1 MKVSQWLLAAIPKYM
16 IRTTIWLVAATL
28 LLIAGDAAAQD
39 AWPPFTTGLPGPHDI
54 ARGPG
59 SYAEGWKLI
68 LLLAVVWAWVKS
80 ADWVGRDTD
89 DLGEAIGMPG
99 VVWKPILVFAPL
111 VGFLLAITIPI
122 FFAGWPVFLLS
133 YAVPFIIYVTQRNSR
148 VGSDKKVFTKA
159 HLEHWFASLGKR
171 EPKERKVKHAW
182 QLGPAVDLVAVGPL
196 QMENQQA
203 LIEARQNS
211 AYVPVKHLL
220 ADALGQRADRVLLEY
235 TPDAVAMKYQ
245 VDGVWMN
252 ANPKVHDKQGL
263 DRHLGDAMLVVL
275 KRLAHLKTQER
286 RAKQEGKLRIDF
298 EGNKYDTTLLTQG
311 TQTGER
317 VALQFK
323 LVTKSVRGLEELGMR
338 DKLREQLQ
346 GIMGPGEHGVVVF
359 SALPGDGLTS
369 TWVAA
374 LRGTDRLMRD
384 FVSVEEVHK
393 REPDVENV
401 DVQKFDATKGES
413 VEGVLP
419 KLFVKQPEV
428 ICIPDISSGEALKK
442 LMDWI
447 KDEDK
452 LGLLSIRAKDATDA
466 ILRLLALKA
475 PADGLSSTLRGVVY
489 TRLIRKLC
497 ETCRQAVQPSPELL
511 QRLGIPAG
519 RVQVLYQEKQPL
531 QPGEQRK
538 RGVPEI
544 CPDCKGLGYK
554 GRTAIYEFLVVDDKI
569 RQAILKGAP
578 AETIK
583 KLSRAAGN
591 RTLQEEGVLLV
602 ALGTTSIAE
611 LQRVLKQ

>member
-1 MKVSQWLLAAIPKYM
+1 M
-16 IRTTIWLVAATL
+16 IRITIWL
-28 LLIAGDAAAQD
+28 AAALLVLLAGGELAAQE
-39 AWPPFTTGLPGPHDI
+39 AWPAVTSPFQ
-54 ARGPG
+54 RGPG
-59 SYAEGWKLI
+59 FYIAPWKLI
-68 LLLAVVWAWVKS
+68 LLLVVVWAWVKS
-80 ADWVGRDTD
+80 ADFVGRDTD

-122 FFAGWPVFLLS
+122 FFAGWAVFLL
-133 YAVPFIIYVTQRNSR
+133 AWLVPFVIYVTQRNSR
-148 VGSDKKVFTKA
+148 VGSDKKVFTKD
-159 HLEHWFASLGKR
+159 HLQHWFANLGKR
-171 EPKERKVKHAW
+171 QPKEKVVKHAW
-182 QLGPAVDLVAVGPL
+182 QLGPPVEMVAVGPL

-211 AYVPVKHLL
+211 AFVPVKYLL
-220 ADALGQRADRVLLEY
+220 ADALSQRADRILLEY
-235 TPDAVAMKYQ
+235 TQNEVAVKYQ
-245 VDGVWMN
+245 IDGVWVN
-252 ANPKVHDKQGL
+252 ATPKVHDKQAL
-263 DRHLGDAMLVVL
+263 DRHLGDAMLTVL
-275 KRLAHLKTQER
+275 KRVAHLKPQER
-286 RAKQEGKLRIDF
+286 RAKQEGKLRVDF
-298 EGNKYDTTLLTQG
+298 EGNKYDTTLVSQG
-311 TQTGER
+311 TQGGER
-317 VALQFK
+317 VAIQFK
-323 LVTKSVRGLEELGMR
+323 LITKSVRGLEDLGMR

-346 GIMGPGEHGVVVF
+346 GLMGPGEHGLVVF
-359 SALPGDGLTS
+359 AALPGDGLTS

-384 FVSVEEVHK
+384 FVSIEEVHK

-401 DVQKFDATKGES
+401 DVQKFDASKGES
-413 VEGVLP
+413 AESILP
-419 KLFVKQPEV
+419 KLIIKQPEV
-428 ICIPDISSGEALKK
+428 ICIPEVASGEALSK
-442 LMDWI
+442 LIKWI
-447 KDEDK
+447 QDEDK
-452 LGLLSIRAKDATDA
+452 LGLVSLRAKDGSDA

-475 PADGLSSTLRGVVY
+475 PPEGVSEKLRGVVY

-554 GRTAIYEFLVVDDKI
+554 GRTALFEFLVVDDKI
-569 RQAILKGAP
+569 RQAILKGAS
-578 AETIK
+578 AEMLK

-591 RTLQEEGVLLV
+591 RSLQEEGVLLV

>member
-1 MKVSQWLLAAIPKYM
+1 M
-16 IRTTIWLVAATL
+16 IRTTIWLATAML
-28 LLIAGDAAAQD
+28 VLFAGGELAAQD
-39 AWPPFTTGLPGPHDI
+39 AWPPFSTGLPGPHDI

-59 SYAEGWKLI
+59 FYAAPWKLV
-68 LLLAVVWAWVKS
+68 LLLVVVWAWVKS

-89 DLGEAIGMPG
+89 ELGEAIGMPG
-99 VVWKPILVFAPL
+99 VVWTPLLVFAPL

-122 FFAGWPVFLLS
+122 FFAGWPIFLLA
-133 YAVPFIIYVTQRNSR
+133 YAVPFVIYVTQRNSR
-148 VGSDKKVFTKA
+148 VSSEKKVFTKA
-159 HLEHWFASLGKR
+159 HLEHWFAGLGKR
-171 EPKERKVKHAW
+171 QPKERKVKHAW
-182 QLGPAVDLVAVGPL
+182 QLGPSVDLAALGPL

-211 AYVPVKHLL
+211 AYVPVKYLL
-220 ADALGQRADRVLLEY
+220 ADALSQRADRILLEY
-235 TPDAVAMKYQ
+235 SANEVSVRYQ
-245 VDGVWMN
+245 VDGVWVN
-252 ANPKVHDKQGL
+252 AAPKVHDKQAL
-263 DRHLGDAMLVVL
+263 DRHLGDSMLVVL
-275 KRLAHLKTQER
+275 KRVAHLKTQER
-286 RAKQEGKLRIDF
+286 RAKQEGKMRVEF
-298 EGNKYDTTLLTQG
+298 EGNKYDTTLITQG
-311 TQTGER
+311 TQAGER

-323 LVTKSVRGLEELGMR
+323 LVTKSVRGLEDLGMR

-346 GIMGPGEHGVVVF
+346 GIMGPGEHGLVVF

-384 FVSVEEVHK
+384 FVSIEEVHK

-401 DVQKFDATKGES
+401 DVQKFDASKGES
-413 VEGVLP
+413 PESILP
-419 KLFVKQPEV
+419 KLIIKQPEV
-428 ICIPDISSGEALKK
+428 ICIPEVASGEALKK
-442 LMDWI
+442 LIDWI

-452 LGLLSIRAKDATDA
+452 LGLISVRAKDGTDA
-466 ILRLLALKA
+466 ILRLLAMKA
-475 PADGLSSTLRGVVY
+475 PPDGLSAKLRGVVY

-554 GRTAIYEFLVVDDKI
+554 GRTALFEFLILDDKI
-569 RQAILKGAP
+569 RQAILKGAN

-591 RTLQEEGVLLV
+591 RSLQEEGVLLV